1 MSYNKTEREDRISNK
16 NKSKI
21 ATESRHTEKG
31 KQGKQD
37 CFQVAREDS
46 ERRKCIISMKGVE
59 IKYQQP
65 NATINN
71 VTKHTLVQQVYF
83 EVQVCAVCS
92 RCIFACVCLCFLCKA
107 SVQHKQKEN

>member
-1 MSYNKTEREDRISNK
+1 MYIQQRHIMRYNKTEREDRISNK

-37 CFQVAREDS
+37 CFQVVREDS

-59 IKYQQP
+59 IKYQQL

-71 VTKHTLVQQVYF
+71 VTKHTLVQQVY
-83 EVQVCAVCS
+83 
-92 RCIFACVCLCFLCKA
+92 
-107 SVQHKQKEN
+107 